1 MSVGY
6 TAGAMIVMAMFAAAP
21 ALTAVPPK
29 DATEAAL
36 DSCLGAPAN
45 ASTAGQTDCEAA
57 AARSYDRRMN
67 TAYNALLSRLAQP
80 GAARLRGSQRA
91 WLIYRDAEAQTRRAI
106 FATRQGTM
114 YVPMQSD
121 AAVTLIKDRAQMLER
136 YLRVLSME

>member
-45 ASTAGQTDCEAA
+45 ASTAGQTDYEAA

-67 TAYNALLSRLAQP
+67 TAYRALLKRLANP
-80 GAARLRGSQRA
+80 AAARLRGSQRA